1 MATLGRGL
9 HGPRRGKLL
18 TSRSPRKISSS
29 RTNVSQW
36 RSSDRLSLCKE
47 LVRCGAETPAT
58 AFGRDKDGVTDATKV
73 APIFMGMSV
82 DALTDHVTAKK
93 AAFKAGGGNR
103 RAPEHRTL
111 PALAEEIPVNV
122 EGKVVMLNAHDQKFC
137 KDNNVSHI
145 ARARVSSTCS
155 AEGQIKRTIH
165 NTENKT
171 MNQKLET
178 NPPSDTFHNRS

>member
-1 MATLGRGL
+1 MAALKRKATDKELGAVRSN
-9 HGPRRGKLL
+9 LL
-18 TSRSPRKISSS
+18 RETNSATAVKAFTVLATWKASHLSLAEKSRELENERLAME
-29 RTNVSQW
+29 
-36 RSSDRLSLCKE
+36 SSDRLSLCKDA
-47 LVRCGAETPAT
+47 RSGCGAETPAT

-82 DALTDHVTAKK
+82 DALRDHVTAKK

-103 RAPEHRTL
+103 RAPEHPNT

-145 ARARVSSTCS
+145 ARAR
-155 AEGQIKRTIH
+155 A
-165 NTENKT
+165 
-171 MNQKLET
+171 KL
-178 NPPSDTFHNRS
+178 RLQR